1 MKNNFKQPIGLTSA
15 EVDQRTKEG
24 KVNRAVN
31 DQAKTTWQI
40 IKENTFTY
48 FNLIFLVLSI
58 LLVIVGE
65 YNYCEYDHWDCSRIT
80 RKKSFR

>member
-1 MKNNFKQPIGLTSA
+1 MKDNFKQPIGLTSV

-31 DQAKTTWQI
+31 DQAKTAWQI

-58 LLVIVGE
+58 
-65 YNYCEYDHWDCSRIT
+65 Y
-80 RKKSFR
+80 